1 MALTSLPL
9 SPIFNC
15 SGGEFDADRQMD
27 DLKLLYKAYLAEALE
42 SGSLSDEKVR
52 ERGRVGFHTHNLTH

>member
-1 MALTSLPL
+1 MALTTLAL
-9 SPIFNC
+9 SSIFNC

-52 ERGRVGFHTHNLTH
+52 ERGR